1 VCLLGVAPNA
11 LTKQFLSEE
20 LVWQEWDSWGQ
31 NKDVQLDF
39 SVFGNL
45 VLNINDVLLVKLG
58 NDTIL
63 NAHVL
68 FELLLVEG
76 KGSQDLKGGRG
87 DTSLVGGRVAEYGD
101 TGLLETET
109 SILGEEQVGS
119 LDNVLE
125 NRDTINEKPNKKG
138 IS

>member
-11 LTKQFLSEE
+11 LTKQILSEE
-20 LVWQEWDSWGQ
+20 LVWQGWDSWGQ

-76 KGSQDLKGGRG
+76 KGSQDLKGGGG
-87 DTSLVGGRVAEYGD
+87 DTSLVGGRVAEYCD